1 MAAEILTIG
10 DKMDLHHIYSAMGGL
25 LAEKTY
31 TSQLLDFDGIR
42 HAKILM
48 PIVGNRVVP
57 LELQDEYELLF
68 YTEKGMYQCDARIV
82 DRHVEKNIFVLEVD
96 FITELKRFQRREYY
110 RLDCSIDILYQK
122 QTGKEEYGP
131 QKKGVLVDL
140 SGGGLRFRAPE
151 EVQQGEKMQ
160 IEIPLPFAK
169 GNVYRRVFL
178 DVKSCVKSEKN
189 LFEIRG
195 EFENLSE
202 QSRETIIRFIFEEQR
217 RRMKKE

>member
-68 YTEKGMYQCDARIV
+68 YTEKGMYLVLTPGLWTGMWR
-82 DRHVEKNIFVLEVD
+82 KIFLCW
-96 FITELKRFQRREYY
+96 K
-110 RLDCSIDILYQK
+110 
-122 QTGKEEYGP
+122 
-131 QKKGVLVDL
+131 
-140 SGGGLRFRAPE
+140 
-151 EVQQGEKMQ
+151 
-160 IEIPLPFAK
+160 
-169 GNVYRRVFL
+169 
-178 DVKSCVKSEKN
+178 
-189 LFEIRG
+189 
-195 EFENLSE
+195 
-202 QSRETIIRFIFEEQR
+202 
-217 RRMKKE
+217 

>member
-68 YTEKGMYQCDARIV
+68 C
-82 DRHVEKNIFVLEVD
+82 
-96 FITELKRFQRREYY
+96 
-110 RLDCSIDILYQK
+110 
-122 QTGKEEYGP
+122 GP
-131 QKKGVLVDL
+131 
-140 SGGGLRFRAPE
+140 AC
-151 EVQQGEKMQ
+151 GEKYFCAGSRFYYG
-160 IEIPLPFAK
+160 IKEISA
-169 GNVYRRVFL
+169 
-178 DVKSCVKSEKN
+178 
-189 LFEIRG
+189 
-195 EFENLSE
+195 
-202 QSRETIIRFIFEEQR
+202 
-217 RRMKKE
+217 